1 MHMRWRSW
9 RTPAIN
15 IFGYFSKTYSKAWVI
30 AMVLTMFVAEAKY
43 ESVYIG
49 CSDSKSFAS
58 ESDDG
63 SESESEWGAIED
75 L

>member
-1 MHMRWRSW
+1 
-9 RTPAIN
+9 
-15 IFGYFSKTYSKAWVI
+15 
-30 AMVLTMFVAEAKY
+30 MVLTMFVAEAKY